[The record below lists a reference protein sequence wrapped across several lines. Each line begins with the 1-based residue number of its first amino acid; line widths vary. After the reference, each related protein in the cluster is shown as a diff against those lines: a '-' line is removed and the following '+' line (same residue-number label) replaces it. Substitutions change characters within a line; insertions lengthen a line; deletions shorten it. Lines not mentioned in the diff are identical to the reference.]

1 MNKTIYNL
9 QSRCYVNFL
18 CSWCSYWRAGASQPS
33 RTTGT
38 IFLYNY
44 VHVRIVGRVHIVRMR
59 MRGICVPFA
68 IRANQMQRSRRE
80 AVETAESG
88 RCVYPSAEHDIHVV
102 RRRDRLAT
110 ETTEE
115 RETSVPAL

>member
-1 MNKTIYNL
+1 MY
-9 QSRCYVNFL
+9 R
-18 CSWCSYWRAGASQPS
+18 RAGAH
-33 RTTGT
+33 RTYAHARNLRETPT
-38 IFLYNY
+38 R
-44 VHVRIVGRVHIVRMR
+44 HVYPL
-59 MRGICVPFA
+59 PFA